1 MRHSEKI
8 IVIAQAIKV
17 HYWKELYLTLNKEDI
32 PFEMVFVGHI
42 KPNFALPLNFT
53 WVECSL
59 PPAQCAEIAYRYSY
73 KHFPDAKYI
82 VNIAD
87 DLLLPPNFLRDNK
100 IFYNRQKEKLGVEIL
115 LTGPVCLVQSG
126 FENLMAWKN
135 GGPSLLVTNFT
146 EVSTSIK
153 IGGIDSR
160 FEGIYWDCD
169 RMLRAHAMGGKV
181 VVAPPTKLPSVRE
194 REHLPGLY
202 RKYKNIDKVFLDKLW
217 NITTD
222 EVDGK
227 IINCCA
233 LNSQNKNENFQ
244 KKILIK
250 RKEEV
255 KEYTTVEIQEYYE

>member
-1 MRHSEKI
+1 MKPSEKI
-8 IVIAQAIKV
+8 IVIAQAIKT
-17 HYWKELYLTLNKEDI
+17 HYWKELYLSLSNEGI

-42 KPNFALPLNFT
+42 KPNFILPPNFT
-53 WVECSL
+53 WIECSL
-59 PPAQCAEIAYRYSY
+59 SAAQCAEIAYRYSY
-73 KHFPDAKYI
+73 KHIPDAKYI

-100 IFYNRQKEKLGVEIL
+100 NFYNQQKEELGVEIL

-153 IGGIDSR
+153 IGGIDTR

-181 VVAPPTKLPSVRE
+181 VVSPITKLSPIRE

-202 RKYKNIDKVFLDKLW
+202 HKYKNIDKVFLDKLW
-217 NITTD
+217 NITTN
-222 EVDGK
+222 EIDGK
-227 IINCCA
+227 ITDCCV
-233 LNSQNKNENFQ
+233 LNSQNKNESFQ
-244 KKILIK
+244 KKMSIE

-255 KEYTTVEIQEYYE
+255 EEYTTEEFQEYYE